1 MSLIAAPSHAASSIS
16 ESELLAYAS
25 APYDR
30 VEIKHVV
37 LGLLNDSPVVADYIC
52 SDVCPD
58 YTVRVIHYELSEGQT
73 CNSVGG
79 VEKAL
84 RIPVAIAATDKVF
97 CFPRVLVDNWE
108 QYQKKMSWVP
118 SGVGPHE

>member
-1 MSLIAAPSHAASSIS
+1 M
-16 ESELLAYAS
+16 
-25 APYDR
+25 
-30 VEIKHVV
+30 